1 MNSSR
6 ETFRYKASPGRERGF
21 TLVELMVAVAIG
33 LFLVSTVG
41 VLFVNSKRTYLAQDA
56 NARIQEGARY
66 AADYLGRQARE
77 SGYLN
82 IVFNQLSAANLFAA
96 PAPMSFTG
104 TPIAGTEGGASAD
117 TITLSSDSTTDCLG
131 KTVASPAINLFRINA
146 SKQLECLG
154 NGSGTPGVVLE
165 DVEDMQILY
174 GQPMGS
180 NYGYVVASSAAM
192 STVTSIRVCLLL
204 RAQADAN
211 KRGVDAGQTYM
222 DCSGTAQTKSDGFL
236 RRTMTMT
243 IDLRNRLQ

>member
-1 MNSSR
+1 MKYSRKNSCYTVSKR
-6 ETFRYKASPGRERGF
+6 GDRGF

-41 VLFVNSKRTYLAQDA
+41 VLFVNSQRTYHAQDA
-56 NARIQEGARY
+56 NARIQEGSRY

-77 SGYLN
+77 SGYLK
-82 IVFNQLSAANLFAA
+82 IVFNQLSSGNLFAA
-96 PAPMSFTG
+96 PAPLSFAG

-117 TITLSSDSTTDCLG
+117 SITLSSDSTTDCLG
-131 KTVASPAINLFRINA
+131 QVVASPAVNQFRINT

-154 NGSGTPGVVLE
+154 NGSGTAGVVLE

-192 STVTSIRVCLLL
+192 SSVTSVRVCLLL
-204 RAQADAN
+204 RAKADSS
-211 KRGVDAGQTYM
+211 KRGVDGGQTYT
-222 DCSGTAQTKSDGFL
+222 DCLGGAQTKSDGFL